1 MNVEMRCQLQSCLRG
16 WGNVPRFLRR
26 KVSTPAWGRLELG
39 LSYVGSMG
47 ENIYLFRKCLDEHR
61 NLVENMFDIDG
72 QLEIKTDF

>member
-1 MNVEMRCQLQSCLRG
+1 M
-16 WGNVPRFLRR
+16 
-26 KVSTPAWGRLELG
+26 STPAWGRLELG